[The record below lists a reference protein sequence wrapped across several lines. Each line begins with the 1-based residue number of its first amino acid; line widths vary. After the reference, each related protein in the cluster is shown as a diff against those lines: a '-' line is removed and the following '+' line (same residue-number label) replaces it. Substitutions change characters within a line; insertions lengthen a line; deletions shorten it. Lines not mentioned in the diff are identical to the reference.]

1 MVGKGIRRGI
11 CHPIYQYAKPNDKYM
26 KDYDKKE
33 ESSYLQ
39 HWDVNNLYGW
49 EMLKKLSVNNFQWIE
64 DTSQF
69 SEDFIK
75 NYNEESR
82 KGYVLEVDLQYTE
95 KLNEHHNDLPFLPK
109 RMKIEKVENF

>member
-1 MVGKGIRRGI
+1 MVEKGFRRAI
-11 CHPIYQYAKPNDKYM
+11 CHPIYQYAKPNNKYM

-39 HWDVNNLYGW
+39 YWDVNHLYGW

-69 SEDFIK
+69 HK
-75 NYNEESR
+75 
-82 KGYVLEVDLQYTE
+82 
-95 KLNEHHNDLPFLPK
+95 KL
-109 RMKIEKVENF
+109 